1 MKKIAFTAIFLF
13 VLATAGTLYLE
24 QSNKRFL
31 ESLPK
36 APLTDE
42 QPVSTTNAP
51 VITEDEDIIPL
62 TSMPSETIE
71 KHTVS
76 ESEHTH
82 PHTLDQTQAAV
93 NFEDPTPEPSTDAT
107 GESSFED
114 GLQEDID
121 LLEEV
126 EKRVTATETLRSI
139 VYDPSNWVKG
149 KPGEVGFRFALS
161 AEQAEA
167 FFGANALLNPTPA
180 NLRALEFLRNPP
192 PPPSEYT
199 GQGKGEFIEY
209 NGGKLYE
216 PIWVWTAD

>member
-1 MKKIAFTAIFLF
+1 MKKIAFTVIFLF
-13 VLATAGTLYLE
+13 VLGAAGTLYLE

-42 QPVSTTNAP
+42 QPVSTANAP
-51 VITEDEDIIPL
+51 VITEDENIIRL

-71 KHTVS
+71 KQTVS
-76 ESEHTH
+76 ESEHAH

-93 NFEDPTPEPSTDAT
+93 NFEDPIPEPSIDAT

-126 EKRVTATETLRSI
+126 EKRVTATETLTEI
-139 VYDPSNWVKG
+139 VYDPSNWVEG
-149 KPGEVGFRFALS
+149 KPGEVGFGFFLS
-161 AEQAEA
+161 TEDAEA

-180 NLRALEFLRNPP
+180 NLRALEFMRNLP

-199 GQGKGEFIEY
+199 GQGTGEFIEY

-216 PIWVWTAD
+216 PIWLWTAD

>member
-13 VLATAGTLYLE
+13 VLGTAGTLYLE

-36 APLTDE
+36 APPTDE
-42 QPVSTTNAP
+42 QPVSTANAP
-51 VITEDEDIIPL
+51 VIAEDEDIIPL

-71 KHTVS
+71 KHTAH

-82 PHTLDQTQAAV
+82 PHPLDQTEAAV
-93 NFEDPTPEPSTDAT
+93 NFEDTIPAPSADAT
-107 GESSFED
+107 VEPSFED
-114 GLQEDID
+114 GLQEDSHI
-121 LLEEV
+121 LEEV
-126 EKRVTATETLRSI
+126 EKRVTATQTLTNI

-149 KPGEVGFRFALS
+149 KPGEAGFTFALS
-161 AEQAEA
+161 AEEAEA

-192 PPPSEYT
+192 QPPSEYT
-199 GQGKGEFIEY
+199 GQGTGEFIEY

-216 PIWVWTAD
+216 PIWFWPDD

>member
-1 MKKIAFTAIFLF
+1 MKKIAFTVIFLF

-51 VITEDEDIIPL
+51 VIAEDEDIIPL

-82 PHTLDQTQAAV
+82 PHPLDQTKAAV
-93 NFEDPTPEPSTDAT
+93 NLEDPIPEPSVGAT
-107 GESSFED
+107 VEPSFED

-149 KPGEVGFRFALS
+149 KPGEAGFRFALS
-161 AEQAEA
+161 AEEAEA

-199 GQGKGEFIEY
+199 DQGKGEFTEY

-216 PIWVWTAD
+216 PIWLWTAD

>member
-1 MKKIAFTAIFLF
+1 MKKFAFTAIFLF

-31 ESLPK
+31 ENLPK
-36 APLTDE
+36 APPTDE
-42 QPVSTTNAP
+42 QPVSTANAP
-51 VITEDEDIIPL
+51 VITEDEDMTPL
-62 TSMPSETIE
+62 KSIPSETIE

-82 PHTLDQTQAAV
+82 PHTLDQTEAAV
-93 NFEDPTPEPSTDAT
+93 NFEDPIPEPSVDAT
-107 GESSFED
+107 VKPSFED
-114 GLQEDID
+114 RLQADID

-126 EKRVTATETLRSI
+126 EKRVTATETLTNI
-139 VYDPSNWVKG
+139 VYNPSNWVKG
-149 KPGEVGFRFALS
+149 KPGEVGFGFVLS
-161 AEQAEA
+161 REEAEA

-180 NLRALEFLRNPP
+180 NLRALESLRNPP

-216 PIWVWTAD
+216 TIWFD

>member
-13 VLATAGTLYLE
+13 VLGTAGTLYLQ

-36 APLTDE
+36 APPTDE

-51 VITEDEDIIPL
+51 VITEDEDITPL
-62 TSMPSETIE
+62 KSIPSETIE
-71 KHTVS
+71 RHTVS
-76 ESEHTH
+76 ESEHAH
-82 PHTLDQTQAAV
+82 PHPLDQTEAAV
-93 NFEDPTPEPSTDAT
+93 NFEDPIPEPSADAT
-107 GESSFED
+107 VEPSFED
-114 GLQEDID
+114 RLQEEDIHT
-121 LLEEV
+121 LEEL
-126 EKRVTATETLRSI
+126 EKRVTATETLRNV

-149 KPGEVGFRFALS
+149 KPGEVGFTFALS
-161 AEQAEA
+161 AEEAEA

-180 NLRALEFLRNPP
+180 NLRALESLRNPP

-199 GQGKGEFIEY
+199 GQEKGEFIEY

-216 PIWVWTAD
+216 PI